1 MKMKLKT
8 TIQKGIRVLLATAVV
23 SVSIIGS
30 ASAGGINTEVIDEKW
45 GKPTFIH
52 GGGLNEAQV
61 AETAKLLGITKMEN
75 VKVGSASGEDLKR
88 YVGGESDTGSMIS
101 SVLVKKENKGKGVSV
116 KIETPKNITEIT
128 QSQYAN
134 AAITAGVSDASIV
147 VASVLPVTGESAL
160 TGVYKAFALNGVEL
174 DTARTEVAQEELET
188 VNTIVQENKSNE
200 KFDPT
205 KLDSVIIEV
214 KQKLTELVDGQK
226 ELATKEDIERII
238 TEALANQNLQNIVS
252 QDNVQQLI
260 LLFQNYQN
268 TGAINSTEA
277 KAQLSEL
284 AGTVG
289 QKAQEIYKQAEQ
301 SGLLDKIIAFFTN
314 IFESFTKIFQ

>member
-268 TGAINSTEA
+268 TGAINSTEV